1 MERSLNKLGSL
12 VSTLE
17 TGACGYSFS
26 SGKAAISTVLELV
39 ESGAHIIASANPNSH
54 AYKIFES
61 VRRRTSGLTFT
72 YLHNFTSDTLKAAVK
87 ENTRLIWVESIV
99 RPLFA
104 MPNLKL
110 IADFSQANDLISVCD
125 NTLATPYLLKP
136 IQFGF
141 DIVVYDAVGYLSGRT
156 DIDGGCAV
164 VAKDRDFIQEKLGF
178 LQSTIGTTLPAIEQE
193 KLCIGLGTMKT
204 RIDKQSKNAGRI
216 AKFLEGHERVEKVYY
231 LGLEAHSHHAY
242 GNEKLTNFGGAFSV
256 TFSDD
261 VNVAPGLQKK
271 LNVFTISETIGGPM
285 SSIWHPSSEIY
296 DAVPNEIKKHLDA
309 GDGFF
314 QFSIGME
321 DIDDLIADL
330 DQALIN

>member
-1 MERSLNKLGSL
+1 MFIGIQVRHWVPLWSFNI
-12 VSTLE
+12 
-17 TGACGYSFS
+17 TGRGWHFKTS
-26 SGKAAISTVLELV
+26 ISRVW
-39 ESGAHIIASANPNSH
+39 SAYHSCRQNSKSH

-61 VRRRTSGLTFT
+61 VRRRTSGFTFT
-72 YLHNFTSDTLKAAVK
+72 YINDFTPDTLKAAIK

-110 IADFSQANDLISVCD
+110 IADFSKANDLISVCD
-125 NTLATPYLLKP
+125 NTLATPHLLKP

-164 VAKDRDFIQEKLGF
+164 VAKGREFIQEKLGF
-178 LQSTIGTTLPAIEQE
+178 LQLTIGSTLPAIEQE
-193 KLCIGLGTMKT
+193 QLCIAFGTMKI
-204 RIDKQSKNAGRI
+204 RIDQQSKNAESI

-271 LNVFTISETIGGPM
+271 LNVFTISEIIGGPM
-285 SSIWHPSSEIY
+285 SRFGIRLLRFTMLYLMKLKSI
-296 DAVPNEIKKHLDA
+296 
-309 GDGFF
+309 
-314 QFSIGME
+314 
-321 DIDDLIADL
+321 
-330 DQALIN
+330 

>member
-61 VRRRTSGLTFT
+61 VRRRTSGLSFT
-72 YLHNFTSDTLKAAVK
+72 YLHNFTPDTLKAAVK

-99 RPLFA
+99 RPLFT
-104 MPNLKL
+104 MPNLEL
-110 IADFSQANDLISVCD
+110 IADFSKANDLISVCD
-125 NTLATPYLLKP
+125 NTLATPYLFKP
-136 IQFGF
+136 IQLGF
-141 DIVVYDAVGYLSGRT
+141 DIVVYDAVGYLSGGT

-164 VAKDRDFIQEKLGF
+164 VAKDREFIQEKLGF
-178 LQSTIGTTLPAIEQE
+178 LQSTIGTTLSANEQE
-193 KLCIGLGTMKT
+193 QLCIALGTMKM
-204 RIDKQSKNAGRI
+204 RIDQQSKNAVSI
-216 AKFLEGHERVEKVYY
+216 AKFLERHERVEKVYY
-231 LGLEAHSHHAY
+231 LGLEANSHHAY
-242 GNEKLTNFGGAFSV
+242 GNEKLTKFGGAFSV
-256 TFSDD
+256 TFFDD
-261 VNVAPGLQKK
+261 INVAPGFQKK
-271 LNVFTISETIGGPM
+271 LNLFAISETIGGPL
-285 SSIWHPSSEIY
+285 SAIWHPSSEIY
-296 DAVPNEIKKHLDA
+296 DAVPDEIKKHLGAEDE
-309 GDGFF
+309 FF

-321 DIDDLIADL
+321 DTDDLIADL

>member
-1 MERSLNKLGSL
+1 LNKLGSL

-39 ESGAHIIASANPNSH
+39 ESGAHIIASANPDSH

-72 YLHNFTSDTLKAAVK
+72 YLHNFTPDTLKTAVK

-110 IADFSQANDLISVCD
+110 IADFSKTNDLISVCD
-125 NTLATPYLLKP
+125 NTLASPYLLNP

-141 DIVVYDAVGYLSGRT
+141 DVVIYDAVGYLSGRT

-164 VAKDRDFIQEKLGF
+164 VAKDREFIQEKLGF

-193 KLCIGLGTMKT
+193 KLCIALGTMKI
-204 RIDKQSKNAGRI
+204 RIDQQSKNAGRI

-261 VNVAPGLQKK
+261 VNAPGLQKK
-271 LNVFTISETIGGPM
+271 LNLFINSEIIGGPM
-285 SSIWHPSSEIY
+285 SAIWHPSSEIY
-296 DAVPNEIKKHLDA
+296 DAVPNEIKKHLGAEDE
-309 GDGFF
+309 FF

-321 DIDDLIADL
+321 DTDDLIADL

>member
-61 VRRRTSGLTFT
+61 VRRRTSGLSFT
-72 YLHNFTSDTLKAAVK
+72 YLHNFTPDTLKAAVK

-99 RPLFA
+99 RPLFT
-104 MPNLKL
+104 MPNLEL
-110 IADFSQANDLISVCD
+110 IADFSKANDLISVCD
-125 NTLATPYLLKP
+125 NTLATPYLFKP
-136 IQFGF
+136 IQLGF
-141 DIVVYDAVGYLSGRT
+141 DIVVYDAVGYLSGGT

-164 VAKDRDFIQEKLGF
+164 VAKDREFIQEKLGF
-178 LQSTIGTTLPAIEQE
+178 LQSTIGTTLSANEQE
-193 KLCIGLGTMKT
+193 QLCIALGTMKM
-204 RIDKQSKNAGRI
+204 RIDQQSKNAVSI
-216 AKFLEGHERVEKVYY
+216 AKFLERHERVEKVYY
-231 LGLEAHSHHAY
+231 LGLEANSHHAY
-242 GNEKLTNFGGAFSV
+242 GNEKVTKFGGAFSV

-261 VNVAPGLQKK
+261 INVASGFQKK
-271 LNVFTISETIGGPM
+271 LNLFANSETIGGPL
-285 SSIWHPSSEIY
+285 SAIWHPSSEIY
-296 DAVPNEIKKHLDA
+296 DAVPDEIKKYLDA
-309 GDGFF
+309 EDEFF

-321 DIDDLIADL
+321 DTDDLIADL

>member
-61 VRRRTSGLTFT
+61 VRRRTSGLSFT
-72 YLHNFTSDTLKAAVK
+72 YLHNFTLDTLKAAVK
-87 ENTRLIWVESIV
+87 ENTSLIWVESIV
-99 RPLFA
+99 RPLFT
-104 MPNLKL
+104 MPNLEL
-110 IADFSQANDLISVCD
+110 IADFSKANNLISVCD

-136 IQFGF
+136 IQLGF
-141 DIVVYDAVGYLSGRT
+141 DIVVYDAVGYLSGGT

-164 VAKDRDFIQEKLGF
+164 VAKDREFIQEKLGF
-178 LQSTIGTTLPAIEQE
+178 LQSTIGTTLSANEQE
-193 KLCIGLGTMKT
+193 QLCIALGTMKM
-204 RIDKQSKNAGRI
+204 RIDQQSKNAVSI
-216 AKFLEGHERVEKVYY
+216 AKFLERHERVEKVYY
-231 LGLEAHSHHAY
+231 LGLEANSHHAY
-242 GNEKLTNFGGAFSV
+242 GNEKLTKFGGAFSV

-261 VNVAPGLQKK
+261 INVAPGFQKK
-271 LNVFTISETIGGPM
+271 LNLFANSETIGGPL
-285 SSIWHPSSEIY
+285 SAIWHPSSEIY
-296 DAVPNEIKKHLDA
+296 DAVPDEIKKYLDA
-309 GDGFF
+309 EDEFF

-321 DIDDLIADL
+321 DTDDLIADL